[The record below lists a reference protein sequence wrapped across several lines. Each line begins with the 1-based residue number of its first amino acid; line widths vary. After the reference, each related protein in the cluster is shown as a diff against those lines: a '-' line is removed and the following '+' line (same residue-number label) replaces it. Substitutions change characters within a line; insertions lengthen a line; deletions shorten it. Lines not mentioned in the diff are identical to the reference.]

1 MENEQK
7 IDHID
12 ALVDYNVSETEE
24 GTVYCAGAII
34 HYEDGSS
41 KNIPGTDYPNDAV
54 IFHSP
59 TDVVKFLAKKTGH
72 SVNLFQVEH
81 FSG

>member
-1 MENEQK
+1 MENKQI

-24 GTVYCAGAII
+24 GTVYCAGAMIQ
-34 HYEDGSS
+34 YEDGSS
-41 KNIPGTDYPNDAV
+41 KIIPGTDYPNDAD
-54 IFHSP
+54 IFHTP
-59 TDVVKFLAKKTGH
+59 MDVVKFLAKKTGY

-81 FSG
+81 FSS